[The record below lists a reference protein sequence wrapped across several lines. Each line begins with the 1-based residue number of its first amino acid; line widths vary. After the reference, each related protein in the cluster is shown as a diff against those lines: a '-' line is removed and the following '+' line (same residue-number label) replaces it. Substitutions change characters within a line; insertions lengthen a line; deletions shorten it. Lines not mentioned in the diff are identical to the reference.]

1 MVFLILFRGAN
12 EPPGSPEM
20 ISRLR
25 HSVFRSSLACGYVLA
40 LQTGL
45 PAHEWH
51 RPHDESGVL
60 VASVGLSIPTDLGAG
75 PENEAEVAERAEA
88 FTPFFPKV
96 RVRWDESWLYVECD
110 GMPDHG
116 LMAGITNWQQQVG
129 IPQNYFGDNA
139 WQIPLSPQLSD
150 TPIST
155 SDNLFRGAI
164 ALAVNGV
171 PIFNA
176 LNNRGEDAFLIGE
189 LDNWG
194 GHAGRADDYHYH
206 AAPLHLQE
214 VVGEAAP
221 IAYALD
227 GYPIYGLREPDGSEV
242 VGLDESNGH
251 FGPDYHYHASLSYP
265 YINGG
270 MRGVVTVAG
279 GQIEPQP
286 STRGVRP
293 ATTPLRGAEIISY
306 EAQGESGHSLVYT
319 YNNQSY
325 TLEWSTS
332 EAASTATFARTDPA
346 GAIDSNTYEGWVAP
360 PDFAEHSL
368 ELHSQGGGRLR
379 FSFRGEPGMAYPFAT
394 STDFQ
399 GWQRFGFLQLGDD
412 GEEIFDLAPSAAT
425 AFFRMGAPVSE

>member
-1 MVFLILFRGAN
+1 MMLVLPR
-12 EPPGSPEM
+12 
-20 ISRLR
+20 
-25 HSVFRSSLACGYVLA
+25 SVFRSTLAGASLLVLPA
-40 LQTGL
+40 GSL
-45 PAHEWH
+45 AHEWH
-51 RPHDESGVL
+51 RPHDESGAPFVS
-60 VASVGLSIPTDLGAG
+60 ACLSIPPELGAG

-96 RVRWDESWLYVECD
+96 RVRWDESWLYVECN

-129 IPQNYFGDNA
+129 IPQHYFGENA
-139 WQIPLSPQLSD
+139 WQIPLRPQLSN
-150 TPIST
+150 TPVST
-155 SDNLFRGAI
+155 RDNLFRGAI

-206 AAPLHLQE
+206 VAPLHLQE

-242 VGLDESNGH
+242 VGLDEYNGH
-251 FGPDYHYHASLSYP
+251 FGPDYHYHATTNYP

-270 MRGVVTVAG
+270 MRGIVTVID

-286 STRGVRP
+286 STRGIRP
-293 ATTPLRGAEIISY
+293 ATTPLRGAQIVSY
-306 EAQGESGHSLVYT
+306 EAEAENGHSLVYT
-319 YNNQSY
+319 YNEQSY
-325 TLEWSTS
+325 TLSWSTS
-332 EAASTATFARTDPA
+332 ATGGTATFALSQPA
-346 GAIDSNTYEGWVAP
+346 GTIYSNTYTGWIGGP
-360 PDFAEHSL
+360 SFAEHFL
-368 ELHSQGGGRLR
+368 ELQPSSGGVLR
-379 FSFRGEPGMAYPFAT
+379 FSFRGEPGMAYPFAC
-394 STDFQ
+394 STDLL
-399 GWQRFGFLQLGDD
+399 GWKRFGFLQLGPG
-412 GEEIFDLAPSAAT
+412 GEKNFDLAPSAAT
-425 AFFRMGAPVSE
+425 AFFRMGAPVAE